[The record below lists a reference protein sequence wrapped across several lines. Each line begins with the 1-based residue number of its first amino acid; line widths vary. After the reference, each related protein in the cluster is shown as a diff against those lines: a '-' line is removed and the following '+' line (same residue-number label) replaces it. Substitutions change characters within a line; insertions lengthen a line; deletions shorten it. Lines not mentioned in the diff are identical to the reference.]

1 MVSESS
7 AEIFIFM
14 ETNRAL
20 NGSCLDTGMGECLK
34 RGLHFLDGKTFAF
47 EKS

>member
-7 AEIFIFM
+7 AGIFIFM

-20 NGSCLDTGMGECLK
+20 NSSCLDTGMGECLK
-34 RGLHFLDGKTFAF
+34 EGCIF
-47 EKS
+47 